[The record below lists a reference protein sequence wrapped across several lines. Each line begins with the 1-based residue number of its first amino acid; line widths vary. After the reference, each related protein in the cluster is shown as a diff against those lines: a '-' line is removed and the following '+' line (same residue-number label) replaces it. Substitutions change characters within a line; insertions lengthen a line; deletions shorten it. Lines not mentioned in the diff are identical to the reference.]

1 MPETTSA
8 ADAGRSSQ
16 LTAVWA
22 LRGLWLLLPLA
33 AGPAFAAALDPTEN
47 GFRTTASLG
56 LWGLWALGVV
66 ATFIPLPV
74 TLTFFRALAP
84 AAVAA
89 AIWAAVAAGVSGEV
103 ILALA
108 VTLLAAGIALSPWIG
123 GYFVNGASY
132 GEERRLPLRPP
143 LPVLVGPLPL
153 AWIAAVAG
161 VVAGPLLLAD
171 RRWVVGGIVTVIGL
185 PLAAAAARSLYALAR
200 RFLVFVPAGFVLH
213 DTSTLIDPVLF
224 RRESVHFI
232 GPALDG
238 TDAHDATL
246 GAGGLALEV
255 SFVEPTKLPKRRGR
269 NDADVL
275 DVQAL
280 LISPTQPGEV
290 LAEAERRGRVD
301 GRPSQR
307 PPARRASLL
316 SVARYAGPAT
326 RCRGD
331 GESHRRAGRRR
342 PG

>member
-1 MPETTSA
+1 M
-8 ADAGRSSQ
+8 
-16 LTAVWA
+16 
-22 LRGLWLLLPLA
+22 LRGSWLLLPLA
-33 AGPAFAAALDPTEN
+33 AGPAFGAALDPTSE

-56 LWGLWALGVV
+56 LWGFWALGVL

-74 TLTFFRALAP
+74 TLTFIRILAP
-84 AAVAA
+84 AAVLAA
-89 AIWAAVAAGVSGEV
+89 AWAAIANGVSGAV
-103 ILALA
+103 VLALA
-108 VTLLAAGIALSPWIG
+108 STVLVAGVALSPFIG
-123 GYFVNGASY
+123 GLFVDGASY

-143 LPVLVGPLPL
+143 LPVLAGPLPL
-153 AWIAAVAG
+153 AWIATVAG

-171 RRWVVGGIVTVIGL
+171 RRWIIGGIVTVVGFA
-185 PLAAAAARSLYALAR
+185 LAAAAARSLYTLAR

-246 GAGGLALEV
+246 GASGLALEV

-290 LAEAERRGRVD
+290 LAEAERRGLPVR
-301 GRPSQR
+301 
-307 PPARRASLL
+307 
-316 SVARYAGPAT
+316 
-326 RCRGD
+326 
-331 GESHRRAGRRR
+331 
-342 PG
+342 